1 MGNAGNIL
9 FLTGYSGV
17 FTCGNSL
24 TWVKNL
30 AANAKAHRLDP
41 RSREIPHAV
50 EQLNPAP
57 QLLSLC
63 SRAQE
68 PR

>member
-30 AANAKAHRLDP
+30 AANARHTGSIPDLG
-41 RSREIPHAV
+41 RSHM
-50 EQLNPAP
+50 LWNN
-57 QLLSLC
+57 
-63 SRAQE
+63 
-68 PR
+68 